1 VKPRVDTVKEV
12 RLMQN
17 NSQSHAR
24 RVAEQMAVWNV
35 VNHVVED
42 AALEPEVEALA
53 QRLAARPPGAY
64 AVMKALL
71 NLCR

>member
-1 VKPRVDTVKEV
+1 
-12 RLMQN
+12 
-17 NSQSHAR
+17 
-24 RVAEQMAVWNV
+24 MAVWNV